1 MLKYFEGEDKVFREA
16 ETNKMEVKQMKNLG
30 YEGGEKAPK
39 KKKPKNYK
47 KNPTTIPLCR
57 GRASQRKRQK
67 PIVIQK
73 RTKYTTRNNLCPPER
88 SRTKITLKKTSHPL
102 GFSEFLK

>member
-30 YEGGEKAPK
+30 YEGGKKGTK
-39 KKKPKNYK
+39 KKNLLK
-47 KNPTTIPLCR
+47 KKTTIPLCR

-88 SRTKITLKKTSHPL
+88 RRTKITLKKTSHPL